1 MTATLSPLT
10 IDNVTQFG
18 DMYCIFPGSESESV
32 ATFDVDQLCDIANHG
47 MSQGVSGFI
56 YTRDNVEWFDE
67 NEDMIEEYLSDWY
80 FDNLN
85 ERNYL
90 AAICND
96 QEPCS
101 IDELKTKM
109 VWSYVELRA
118 HDILN
123 DIKHPDFY

>member
-56 YTRDNVEWFDE
+56 YTRDCVEWFDE

-80 FDNLN
+80 FDNTN

-96 QEPCS
+96 VEPCS

-118 HDILN
+118 HDVLCN
-123 DIKHPDFY
+123 IKHPDFY

>member
-1 MTATLSPLT
+1 MTATVSPFYT
-10 IDNVTQFG
+10 IF
-18 DMYCIFPGSESESV
+18 ESEDQTQRDL
-32 ATFDVDQLCDIANHG
+32 AFEVDELVDIANHG
-47 MSQGVSGFI
+47 CAAGVSGLI
-56 YTRDNVEWFDE
+56 YTRDCVEWFDE
-67 NEDMIEEYLSDWY
+67 NEDTIEEYLSDWY

-109 VWSYVELRA
+109 VWMYVELRA
-118 HDILN
+118 HDILCE
-123 DIKHPDFY
+123 IKHPDFY

>member
-56 YTRDNVEWFDE
+56 YTRDCVEWFDE

-96 QEPCS
+96 TEPCS

-118 HDILN
+118 HDILCN
-123 DIKHPDFY
+123 IKHPDFY

>member
-10 IDNVTQFG
+10 LNNVTQFG

-47 MSQGVSGFI
+47 MSGGVSGFI